1 MIDLRLLFWTEYLT
15 DSMNY
20 KATEHIQN
28 ISVIIDYRVRSI
40 IAEMVKNQKQ
50 ILFSNKSGC
59 YFVVILVQCHELG
72 ESNIPPPDKG
82 VIL

>member
-59 YFVVILVQCHELG
+59 YFVVILVQFHELG
-72 ESNIPPPDKG
+72 ESNIPPPDKV

>member
-1 MIDLRLLFWTEYLT
+1 MIDLKRLFWTEYLT

-50 ILFSNKSGC
+50 ILFSHKSGC
-59 YFVVILVQCHELG
+59 YFVVILVQLG
-72 ESNIPPPDKG
+72 ESNIPRPDKV